1 MSFKIKLFMRIRHD
15 QNCNKTISSFCFA
28 GQAKIFGSNRT
39 IRLGAQLTFH
49 EPQRNKPCRAWLL
62 LMNAEHLILL
72 SQPSRRHASCLCL
85 LGLLRETK
93 KQKIKGDSIKNLN
106 NKQTF
111 NGPILLKIHIIVVV
125 C

>member
-39 IRLGAQLTFH
+39 IRFGAQLTFH
-49 EPQRNKPCRAWLL
+49 ESQRNKPCRAWLL

-72 SQPSRRHASCLCL
+72 SQPSRRHASCL
-85 LGLLRETK
+85 LGLLAETK
-93 KQKIKGDSIKNLN
+93 KTQSQRQKLAAAPSINREFTNCVIPPDGLGFSIN
-106 NKQTF
+106 
-111 NGPILLKIHIIVVV
+111 
-125 C
+125 

>member
-39 IRLGAQLTFH
+39 IRFGAQLTFH
-49 EPQRNKPCRAWLL
+49 ESQRNKPCRAWLL

-72 SQPSRRHASCLCL
+72 SQPSRRHASCL
-85 LGLLRETK
+85 LGLLAETK
-93 KQKIKGDSIKNLN
+93 KHKIKGDSIKNLN

-111 NGPILLKIHIIVVV
+111 NGSILLKMHINVVV